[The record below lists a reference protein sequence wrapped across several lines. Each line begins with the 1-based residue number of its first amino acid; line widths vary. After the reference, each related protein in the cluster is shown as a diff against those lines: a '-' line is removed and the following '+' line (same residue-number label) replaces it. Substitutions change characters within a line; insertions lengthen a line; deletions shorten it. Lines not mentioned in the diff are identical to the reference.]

1 MKLPALQSD
10 KALAARP
17 YDGYARP
24 VAIGLFVSV
33 ALLGSLLLWAATSVL
48 PAAAVTEG
56 VVVVG
61 GNRRPVQN
69 RDGGIVSEVLVK
81 EGAHVARGRPLVR
94 LDRGETQAE
103 VDVLSGQ
110 LDQVLAIQGRYRA
123 EDADQDSIAFSDE
136 LTGRDRQ
143 AAAAGVM
150 AQQSQLFTARR
161 DAFLGNE
168 RILREQ
174 IAGQEKH
181 GVNLQSRIAETSSQI
196 ASQQEGLDT
205 FEKLLAKKLTEKSRV
220 TAMQRDIATLVLNRS
235 ALEADLEQTRNVIAS
250 ARLQIEQLAKARRE
264 EIATGLSVTGEQ
276 LAALRPKLRA
286 ARERMERTEILAPI
300 DGYVLNLAIHGPG
313 ATLSA
318 GQVAMEIV
326 PDTDDLVLNVK
337 IAPRD
342 IEQLSEGQSAEVHFT
357 INKARYQNAIGGEL
371 IRLSPDR
378 KIDEVTRAAYY
389 EAVVAINHDDLA
401 RAGVKL
407 IPGMAATAAI
417 VTGKRTVLEY
427 FIDPILE
434 VASLAMRES

>member
-1 MKLPALQSD
+1 
-10 KALAARP
+10 
-17 YDGYARP
+17 
-24 VAIGLFVSV
+24 
-33 ALLGSLLLWAATSVL
+33 
-48 PAAAVTEG
+48 
-56 VVVVG
+56 
-61 GNRRPVQN
+61 
-69 RDGGIVSEVLVK
+69 
-81 EGAHVARGRPLVR
+81 
-94 LDRGETQAE
+94 
-103 VDVLSGQ
+103 
-110 LDQVLAIQGRYRA
+110 
-123 EDADQDSIAFSDE
+123 
-136 LTGRDRQ
+136 
-143 AAAAGVM
+143 
-150 AQQSQLFTARR
+150 
-161 DAFLGNE
+161 
-168 RILREQ
+168 
-174 IAGQEKH
+174 
-181 GVNLQSRIAETSSQI
+181 
-196 ASQQEGLDT
+196 
-205 FEKLLAKKLTEKSRV
+205 
-220 TAMQRDIATLVLNRS
+220 
-235 ALEADLEQTRNVIAS
+235 
-250 ARLQIEQLAKARRE
+250 EQLAKARRE